1 MACAH
6 SELSK
11 FASPQDFR
19 YKNIFFR
26 KFRALLEDAIA
37 SRSEEEALEQ
47 PDPDDRVEEPQACK
61 SGQTYNNPYPMK
73 LRKFV
78 AKTIQHLMIKFPGSE
93 TRCRRTQVGP
103 NPFPMQSVLNLT
115 AADVPRS
122 FTLEEL
128 KSLSKCE
135 FPDGPK
141 YCLHSIDAFLV
152 WMTDTAHAQRPQR
165 PRE

>member
-1 MACAH
+1 MSCTH

-19 YKNIFFR
+19 YKNIFLR

-37 SRSEEEALEQ
+37 SRSAEEALEQ
-47 PDPDDRVEEPQACK
+47 PDPDDRVDELQPCK
-61 SGQTYNNPYPMK
+61 SGQTYNNHYLVQP
-73 LRKFV
+73 REIV
-78 AKTIQHLMIKFPGSE
+78 ANTTQYLMTRFPSSG

-103 NPFPMQSVLNLT
+103 NPFPVQSVLNLT

-128 KSLSKCE
+128 KSLSTCE
-135 FPDGPK
+135 LPDGPK
-141 YCLHSIDAFLV
+141 HRVHPINAFPV